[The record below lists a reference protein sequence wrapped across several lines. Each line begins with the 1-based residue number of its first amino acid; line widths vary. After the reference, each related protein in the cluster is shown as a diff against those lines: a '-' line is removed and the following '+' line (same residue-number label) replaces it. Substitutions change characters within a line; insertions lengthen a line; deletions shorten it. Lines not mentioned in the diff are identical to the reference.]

1 MMRALPISSS
11 RILGAV
17 LGLLGVYSIQNE
29 GLASTESDAV
39 MAQYGDLEWIGG
51 MNMEEVNNG
60 NGWLPEY
67 EGLPATEVN
76 LSEPHS
82 ALVDLSGNVLVADKN
97 ANAIRLIDK
106 SGIIRTVAGTGT
118 AGSSGDGPAT
128 ERHLNGPQNAYP
140 MPDGSFYI
148 LDTGN
153 RMIRHVSTAGQ
164 MTTVMIENNGLSRGL
179 WVKRDHSLIYYCTNT
194 ALKRWT
200 PSMGTSPGTVMAD
213 NFSELGNIDV
223 AENGDV
229 YLTDRGNLTTD
240 PTFSKVFRIIPTAT
254 PATYAP
260 VVVAGTGGSTDSG
273 PGSSGQPAT
282 TVGIRGVRGIG
293 FHPMGGYFLATHKG
307 GDVWYVD
314 KAGIITM
321 IIRGD
326 DANANAPS
334 NLPRPLPALSSVVL
348 SELRFVSVA
357 LNGDLLIATN
367 DSGYILRARYKG
379 PLPAVPPLS
388 VTAPAVAGGS
398 VKVEWTQSIGA
409 WHRLESTVDP
419 ASEEW
424 RVDFT
429 GPGVGYPQTWTDPV
443 GVGAQPR
450 RFYRLRAFRNWP
462 N

>member
-1 MMRALPISSS
+1 MR
-11 RILGAV
+11 G
-17 LGLLGVYSIQNE
+17 GVAR
-29 GLASTESDAV
+29 ASVESDAV
-39 MAQYGDLEWIGG
+39 LAQYGDLEWIGG
-51 MNMEEVNNG
+51 LNMEELNNG
-60 NGWLPEY
+60 SGWLPEY
-67 EGLPATEVN
+67 EGLLATEVN

-82 ALVDLSGNVLVADKN
+82 AMGDLSGNVLVADKN
-97 ANAIRLIDK
+97 ANAIRRIDRA
-106 SGIIRTVAGTGT
+106 GVIHTVAGTGT
-118 AGSSGDGPAT
+118 AGSNGDGPAT

-153 RMIRHVSTAGQ
+153 RKIRHVSAAGQ
-164 MTTVMIENNGLSRGL
+164 MTTVMEENNGLSRGL

-223 AENGDV
+223 AENGDI
-229 YLTDRGNLTTD
+229 YLTDRGAVSTD

-254 PATYAP
+254 PATWVP
-260 VVVAGTGGSTDSG
+260 VVVAGTGGTTDSG
-273 PGSSGQPAT
+273 PASSGLPAT
-282 TVGIRGVRGIG
+282 SVGIRGVRGIA
-293 FHPMGGYFLATHKG
+293 FHPAGGYFLATHKG

-321 IIRGD
+321 VIRGD
-326 DANANAPS
+326 DANANAPA
-334 NLPRPLPALSSVVL
+334 NLPRPLPAVSSNVI

-379 PLPAVPPLS
+379 PLPAVPALT
-388 VTAPAVAGGS
+388 VTPPAVVGGP
-398 VKVEWTQSIGA
+398 VRLEWTQSTGG
-409 WHRLESTVDP
+409 WHRLESTTDP
-419 ASEEW
+419 AVENW
-424 RVDFT
+424 RVDAV
-429 GPGVGYPQTWTDPV
+429 GSGVGYPQSWTDPI
-443 GVGAQPR
+443 GVSAQPR
-450 RFYRLRAFRNWP
+450 RFYRLRAFRAWP